1 MKRPGPSTKR
11 ATQRHPTCKPS
22 SSMRTREEAEL
33 AKKRA
38 LTDARSDARSDTRSD
53 TRSVVVDFMRVRA
66 RTEELAAPLSAE
78 DQILQSMPDAS
89 PTKWHRAH
97 TTWFFETFILVPH
110 GFPEVDTRY
119 AHLFNSYYES
129 LGSRHARHRRGM
141 ISRPSLTEVAEY
153 RKIVDARVVELLQY
167 AGEKILAAVT
177 PVVQLGLAHEEQHQE
192 LILTDI
198 LHAFSENPTRPA
210 YGKPVPFLARPSSKE
225 PLRFIELP
233 GGVHEI
239 GARGNEPFVFDNEQP
254 LHKEWV
260 DPFSIADRLVTIRE
274 MKAFIADGGYHTA
287 SLWLSEGWKMVQQN
301 KIEAPLYASLEG
313 DTYSVFELNG
323 TREARNDEPVMHLS
337 FYEADAVAQYLG
349 GRLPTEAEWEI
360 ACTSASSESLGAA
373 NFLDSGHFKPCRAT
387 PKIQGATSGVV
398 RQMFGD
404 AWEWTRSSYSP
415 YPGYAASAGAI
426 GEYNGKFMA
435 NQYVLR
441 GGSYLTPAGHV
452 RATYRNFW
460 PADTRF
466 QATGVRLA
474 RNLSNA

>member
-1 MKRPGPSTKR
+1 MDKTLPMKRTAR
-11 ATQRHPTCKPS
+11 NTS
-22 SSMRTREEAEL
+22 SKAI
-33 AKKRA
+33 A
-38 LTDARSDARSDTRSD
+38 L
-53 TRSVVVDFMRVRA
+53 DFTRVRT

-78 DQILQSMPDAS
+78 DQLLQSMPDAS

-97 TTWFFETFILVPH
+97 TTWFFETFLLAPH
-110 GFPEVDTRY
+110 GFPEVDGRY

-129 LGSRHARHRRGM
+129 LGARHARHRRGM
-141 ISRPSLTEVAEY
+141 ISRPSLAEVSEY
-153 RKIVDARVVELLQY
+153 RKIVDARVVELIEH
-167 AGEKILAAVT
+167 ADEKTLANVM
-177 PVVQLGLAHEEQHQE
+177 PIVRLGLAHEEQHQE

-198 LHAFSENPTRPA
+198 LHAFSENPLRPA
-210 YGKPVPFLARPSSKE
+210 YGTPTPFLARPSSKE
-225 PLRFIELP
+225 PLKFVDIG

-239 GARGNEPFVFDNEQP
+239 GARGDETFVFDNEQP

-260 DPFSIADRLVTIRE
+260 DAFSIADRLVTICE
-274 MKAFIADGGYHTA
+274 MKAFIADGGYQTP

-301 KIEAPLYASLEG
+301 KLEAPLYASLDG

-337 FYEADAVAQYLG
+337 FYEADAIANYLG
-349 GRLPTEAEWEI
+349 GRLPTEAEWEV
-360 ACTSASSESLGAA
+360 ACMHPARESESAA
-373 NFLDSGHFKPCRAT
+373 NFLDSGHFKACRAT
-387 PKIQGATSGVV
+387 PEKPGAASGAL

-415 YPGYAASAGAI
+415 YPGYLASAGAI

-441 GGSYLTPAGHV
+441 GGSHLTPRGHV
-452 RATYRNFW
+452 RSTYRNFW